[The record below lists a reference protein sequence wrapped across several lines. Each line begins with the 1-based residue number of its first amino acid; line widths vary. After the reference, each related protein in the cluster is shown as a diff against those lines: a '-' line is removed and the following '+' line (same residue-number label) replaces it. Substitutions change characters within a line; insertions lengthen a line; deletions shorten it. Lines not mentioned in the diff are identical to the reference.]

1 MKKIEPYNDVWLDC
15 YNNLKVSLLRYINEE
30 NVVRGFNNNYKYNIL
45 PFSFEGSKEFYCI
58 SEEQYII
65 DYKEFAEVTK
75 INPTSQEEFYEI
87 IKEQLKNKNGFV
99 LMRTDLFDWL
109 EGNICWQRYHWDHY
123 SLLVDYDEINKQFTV
138 FDEKGGNYV
147 QFFVPESKLYQCI
160 FHTDKFEILR
170 LITLTKDKVELQS
183 IDEIKKNA
191 IEIIESIDNCLKY
204 DFWNMENYIYDG
216 GHYKD
221 LNGIYLQKIEGR
233 HKANSKLMTWLNA
246 GNEKGDYIKFQNAF
260 DELATEWSKIRM
272 ALFILYVKR
281 NNREKKI
288 QELNQKM
295 KDCLLTEKEIWNEV
309 INN

>member
-1 MKKIEPYNDVWLDC
+1 M
-15 YNNLKVSLLRYINEE
+15 
-30 NVVRGFNNNYKYNIL
+30 
-45 PFSFEGSKEFYCI
+45 
-58 SEEQYII
+58 
-65 DYKEFAEVTK
+65 
-75 INPTSQEEFYEI
+75 
-87 IKEQLKNKNGFV
+87 
-99 LMRTDLFDWL
+99 
-109 EGNICWQRYHWDHY
+109 
-123 SLLVDYDEINKQFTV
+123 
-138 FDEKGGNYV
+138 
-147 QFFVPESKLYQCI
+147 
-160 FHTDKFEILR
+160 R

-246 GNEKGDYIKFQNAF
+246 GNEKGNYIKFQNAF

-295 KDCLLTEKEIWNEV
+295 KDCLLTEKKIWNEI